1 MSKRA
6 TIILFSLSLFIAG
19 SIKVSSQSTTTMTIV
34 DKQATELLHQLTLEE
49 KIGLLGHQAKAIPRL
64 GIPAHNWWN
73 EALHGVARAGKA
85 TVFPQAIALAAT
97 FDESLV
103 ETIGDAISTE
113 ARAKYELAFKNN
125 SSIQYMGLTF
135 WSPNINIFRD
145 PRWGRGQET
154 YGEDPY
160 LTAQIGKAFVRGLQG
175 TDPSKLKVAAAAKHF
190 AVHSGPE
197 NSRHFFD
204 AQVDEKELRETYL
217 YAFKELADAGVEAF
231 MCAYNRVNGEPC
243 CASFTLLDSIL
254 RKEWKFKGHVVAD
267 CWALDDI
274 YKGHKM
280 VAGPSEAAAAA
291 IKAGVNLDCS
301 DLLQNAAPV
310 ALQKGLLTSLDI
322 DKAVLPLLKTMLKLG
337 IVKGPVLTSKQKVS
351 QVNTAAHRA
360 LAKKAAI
367 KSFVLLKNDL
377 QILPLQKNNYRSIMV
392 IGPRAS
398 SAAALLGT
406 YHGVSDNLV
415 TPLEGIVGAAGP
427 ETLVQF
433 EQGCVDEDSLLFGG
447 IWAASLCDISIAVIG
462 LNPLLEG
469 EEHDAFLSTASGD
482 KTSLSLPASHIE
494 LLKRLKKN
502 GKPVVAVVTA
512 GSAID
517 VSSIEPYAD
526 AILLTWYSGEAGGNA
541 LADVLFG
548 KADPGG
554 RLPVTFYHSVND
566 LPAFSD
572 YSMKGRTY
580 RYYDGPVAFPF
591 GYGLSYTSFEYR
603 LAKVPENVY
612 TISDTLVFTL
622 TLKNTGSCNGD
633 ELVQV
638 YAKYPAVERMPNREL
653 KYFKRISL
661 SAGQTAQV
669 ECRLP
674 LTSFQKWNSLTHR
687 WQLYPGDYSVVAGS
701 NSLDERI
708 TISFKIHF

>member
-1 MSKRA
+1 MKKL
-6 TIILFSLSLFIAG
+6 TILFFSFSLLLVAPNKVFSQPSLAA
-19 SIKVSSQSTTTMTIV
+19 SLV
-34 DKQATELLHQLTLEE
+34 DNKATQLLQQLTLEE
-49 KIGLLGHQAKAIPRL
+49 KIGLLGYQAKAVPRL
-64 GIPAHNWWN
+64 GIPAYNWWN

-85 TVFPQAIALAAT
+85 TVFPQAIAMAAT
-97 FDESLV
+97 FDESIV
-103 ETIGDAISTE
+103 ESIGDVISTE
-113 ARAKYELAFKNN
+113 ARAKYEVAFRNN

-204 AQVDEKELRETYL
+204 AQVDEKDLRETYL

-243 CASFTLLDSIL
+243 CASYTLLDSIL

-274 YKGHKM
+274 YKGHKV

-301 DLLQNAAPV
+301 DLLQNEAPV
-310 ALQKGLLTSLDI
+310 ALKKGLLTLLDI
-322 DKAVLPLLKTMLKLG
+322 DKAVLPVLKTMIKLG
-337 IVKGPVLTSKQKVS
+337 IVKNPDRSTVPAATR
-351 QVNTAAHRA
+351 VNTDESRA

-367 KSFVLLKNDL
+367 KSFVLLKNNNQL
-377 QILPLQKNNYRSIMV
+377 LPLQKKNYRSVMV

-398 SAAALLGT
+398 SVPALLGT

-415 TPLEGIVGAAGP
+415 TPLEGIVRAVGP

-433 EQGCVDEDSLLFGG
+433 EQGCIDEDSLSYGG
-447 IWAASLCDISIAVIG
+447 IWAAGLCDISIAVIG

-482 KTSLSLPASHIE
+482 KTSLRLPASHVE
-494 LLKRLKKN
+494 LLKRLRKN
-502 GKPVVAVVTA
+502 GKPVIAVVTA

-517 VSSIEPYAD
+517 ISSIEPYAD
-526 AILLTWYSGEAGGNA
+526 AILLTWYSGEEGGNA
-541 LADVLFG
+541 LADILFG
-548 KADPGG
+548 NEDPGG
-554 RLPVTFYHSVND
+554 RLPVTFYRSVSD
-566 LPAFSD
+566 LPSFDD
-572 YSMKGRTY
+572 YALQGRTY
-580 RYYDGPVAFPF
+580 RYYNGPVAYPF
-591 GYGLSYTSFEYR
+591 GYGLSYTSIEYR
-603 LAKVPENVY
+603 LIDRSIKADVGSD
-612 TISDTLVFTL
+612 TISFTIAVR
-622 TLKNTGSCNGD
+622 NTGSRKGD
-633 ELVQV
+633 EVVQV
-638 YAKYPAVERMPNREL
+638 YAKYPVLERMPYREL
-653 KYFKRISL
+653 KYFKRVSL
-661 SAGQTAQV
+661 LPGQTQ
-669 ECRLP
+669 ELTCKIP
-674 LTSFQKWNSLTHR
+674 LQHLKKWNSVTHQ
-687 WQLYPGDYSVVAGS
+687 WQLYPGDYKLIVGA
-701 NSLDERI
+701 NSLEERLQVSF
-708 TISFKIHF
+708 TIPH